1 MSMWTNVRGLLQVS
15 VPGRTQKE
23 KEYILDSVLRHL
35 PVITGS
41 EGPCYVHFIKGGGY
55 NWSNNF
61 DEFDNYS
68 NLTPSNGFQCQDD
81 YYIVLEGNLRDRYVE
96 FTLKEV
102 SRFLS
107 RLSSRLFVCYC
118 YVEVSGDTCTNIHT
132 PCVFNNTEW
141 MKSNY
146 VSDKNNWTYGLTWHW
161 VKDKDGKYTWNTL
174 LGEEHALQSD
184 S

>member
-1 MSMWTNVRGLLQVS
+1 MWTDVHGLLQVS

-35 PVITGS
+35 PVIAES

-61 DEFDNYS
+61 DEFDDYS
-68 NLTPSNGFQCQDD
+68 NLTPNNGLQCQDN
-81 YYIVLEGNLRDRYVE
+81 YYIVLEGNLRDRYVW

-102 SRFLS
+102 SRFLN
-107 RLSSRLFVCYC
+107 RLFSRLFVCYC
-118 YVEVSGDTCTNIHT
+118 YVAVVGDTCTNTHT
-132 PCVFNNTEW
+132 PCLFNNPEW

-146 VSDKNNWTYGLTWHW
+146 VSDKTTGHM
-161 VKDKDGKYTWNTL
+161 G
-174 LGEEHALQSD
+174 
-184 S
+184 